1 MLPARPLI
9 LFGSLAFAAAA
20 PAQTITFA
28 EGTPGN
34 LAIVTVAE
42 NDPNGQATTVLQGV
56 ELLPI
61 EITGRWLGQ
70 EHDAA
75 HARRIDHNGMV
86 RVELPGGARLLRYR
100 RNGGTH
106 FGFLLVAA
114 DGSPRVVL
122 EAPAVGGGD
131 PFEDR
136 IGVNRN
142 GSHIAVP
149 LLLGGLWI
157 VRLDGGVYAS
167 TGTPARLVA
176 PTNIAEQK
184 SVLVG
189 DQTAWFQTES
199 GQVLRCDLGD
209 LAQPVDVSPPFV
221 PNAVLEDQMA
231 ISGDGT
237 RVVYLHGPND
247 TQLRIWT
254 ATSTSTGATVLPP
267 TPSKYEEPGY
277 LPEEPGSRRL
287 YLNENGTRLFFVE
300 ALVRDESYLLDIS
313 GVRPTLH
320 VTADAVFQPYIGVHI
335 LPRFHAD
342 RLTLA
347 IGDPNRMD
355 WFAAELAPAG
365 GTVVNL
371 TGTGSVVQPFPSG
384 SIDPVSAVVAN
395 ATAELAVEATTNGL
409 AVRRIDLT
417 TGTATLLAASGA
429 TMPQRAAAFA
439 ATADLVVPTSAGDR
453 LFVGNSTF
461 AAPLFV
467 VPPVV
472 TLGRPANG
480 PTFASVPVALP
491 GTNWSVPAY
500 YLADGQFVLGQLEQD
515 LVQICMTAQDGVV
528 VVGPT
533 LHYVSPFGGAT
544 INRPAVAWRR
554 CLSGAGA

>member
-9 LFGSLAFAAAA
+9 VFGSLAFAAAA

-34 LAIVTVAE
+34 LGIVAVAE
-42 NDPNGQATTVLQGV
+42 NDPNGPATTVLQGV
-56 ELLPI
+56 DLLPI

-75 HARRIDHNGMV
+75 HARRVDRNGMV

-100 RNGGTH
+100 RSGGTH
-106 FGFLLVAA
+106 FGFLHVAA
-114 DGSPRVVL
+114 DGSARVVL
-122 EAPAVGGGD
+122 EAPAGGGGD

-136 IGVNRN
+136 IGVNRS

-167 TGTPARLVA
+167 SGTPARLVA
-176 PTNIAEQK
+176 ASSIAEEK

-189 DQTAWFQTES
+189 DQTVWFQTES
-199 GQVLRCDLGD
+199 GQILHCGLGD

-231 ISGDGT
+231 ISGDGS

-254 ATSTSTGATVLPP
+254 ATSTSAAASALPP
-267 TPSKYEEPGY
+267 APSKYEEPGY

-287 YLNENGTRLFFVE
+287 FLNEHGTRLLFVE
-300 ALVRDESYLLDIS
+300 ALVRDESYLLDVT
-313 GVRPTLH
+313 GNLPTLH
-320 VTADAVFQPYIGVHI
+320 VTADSVFQPYIGVHI

-384 SIDPVSAVVAN
+384 SIDPVSAVAAN

-409 AVRRIDLT
+409 AVRRIDLA
-417 TGTATLLAASGA
+417 TGAATLLAAGA
-429 TMPQRAAAFA
+429 AMPQRAASFS
-439 ATADLVVPTSAGDR
+439 ATADLVVPTTAGDR

-461 AAPLFV
+461 ASPLFV

-472 TLGRPANG
+472 TLGLPANG
-480 PTFASVPVALP
+480 PTFASVPVTLP
-491 GTNWSVPAY
+491 GSNWSVPAY

-515 LVQICMTAQDGVV
+515 LVQICMTAQDGAV

-533 LHYVSPFGGAT
+533 VHYVSPFGGAT
-544 INRPAVAWRR
+544 IQRPAVVWRR